1 MEESKTEALVKYPIV
16 EIFTSIQG
24 EGVNLGK
31 PANFVRFAGCNLNCP
46 WCDTIWN
53 KANEVLTKEEIA
65 MRFDKNVEL
74 IVFTGGEPMIQK
86 NLLVLLDY
94 VCSLGYK
101 VAMETNGT
109 LPTLPLRKA
118 GFYDLHIA
126 CSPKPEKNWAIGENV
141 VFDELKY
148 VIDEEITYDKILPTN
163 RPVWLQPEGSNM
175 QNAWKKA
182 FKIQKILLEK
192 YPGMDVRIG
201 VQLHKIM
208 EVR

>member
-1 MEESKTEALVKYPIV
+1 MKESKTEALVKYPIV

-65 MRFDKNVEL
+65 MRFDKDVKL
-74 IVFTGGEPMIQK
+74 VVFTGGEPMIQK
-86 NLLVLLDY
+86 NLLALLVY

-101 VAMETNGT
+101 VAIETNGT
-109 LPTLPLRKA
+109 LPTKELKKQLL
-118 GFYDLHIA
+118 DVHIA
-126 CSPKPEKNWAIGENV
+126 CSPKPEKDWLIEEDC
-141 VFDELKY
+141 VFNELKY
-148 VIDEEITYDKILPTN
+148 VIDKEITYDKILPTN
-163 RPVWLQPEGSNM
+163 RPVWLQPEGGNM

-182 FKIQKILLEK
+182 LKIQKILLEK
-192 YPGMDVRIG
+192 HPGMDVRIG
-201 VQLHKIM
+201 IQLHKIM